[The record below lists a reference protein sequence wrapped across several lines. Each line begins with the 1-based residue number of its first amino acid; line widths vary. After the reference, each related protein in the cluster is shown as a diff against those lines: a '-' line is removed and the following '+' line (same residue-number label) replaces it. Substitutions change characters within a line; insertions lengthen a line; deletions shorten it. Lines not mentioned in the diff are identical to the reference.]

1 MPKKPEQTLLIVI
14 TLLFAGLMTGIFIGR
29 HTGRTE
35 ILLSGTDPNT
45 SIETPVTNTEF
56 DSLGKLNINH
66 ATEKE
71 LAMLPGIGD
80 TYAKRIVQH
89 REEHGPFIIIND
101 LMNVKGIGEKR
112 FESISKYITVGG

>member
-14 TLLFAGLMTGIFIGR
+14 TLLFAGLMAGIIIGR
-29 HTGRTE
+29 HTGKTE
-35 ILLSGTDPNT
+35 IHLSGSDTNS
-45 SIETPVTNTEF
+45 SIETQVTNAES
-56 DSLGKLNINH
+56 DLSGKLNINY